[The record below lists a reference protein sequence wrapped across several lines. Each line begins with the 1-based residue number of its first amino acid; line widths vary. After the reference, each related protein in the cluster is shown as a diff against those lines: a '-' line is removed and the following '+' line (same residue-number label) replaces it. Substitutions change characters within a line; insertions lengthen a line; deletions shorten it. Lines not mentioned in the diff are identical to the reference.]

1 LSVKGE
7 SKGVRVR
14 VLGSG
19 REVGRA
25 AIAIEHRERLVLLD
39 YGFNFD
45 ENDQPIYPLHVRPKD
60 VEALVLTHSHLDH
73 IGAAPSLYISVKPRL
88 LGTSLTF
95 DVSRVLLYDMIK
107 LNGPNLIFDTRTVDE
122 MLAVA
127 ESVDYE
133 RPVEAGDFTLTLA
146 NSGHIP
152 GSASVLVD
160 VGDHKIL
167 YTSDMNTIETKLTPS
182 HRLAGVKADTV
193 IIESTY
199 SNVTHPD
206 RSLTEKE
213 FVEAAQDVVKRGG
226 KVLVPAFSVAR
237 GQEIMSV
244 LEERQFSWPVW
255 VDGMIR
261 NVLDLYL
268 AHSSFLRDPRLLARA
283 AENQKVVKGW
293 SERKRALKEPGVII
307 ASAGM
312 LKGGPSLYY
321 YARMVGNERDA
332 VFLVSYQAPNTPG
345 RLALEDGVFFDGERK
360 APVKA
365 RLQLFDFSSHTDW
378 KGVIQTLRQVSGL
391 QRVVLVHG
399 EPDGQVLLANRIRE
413 ELGVDVIVPQNGDV
427 IELG

>member
-1 LSVKGE
+1 
-7 SKGVRVR
+7 
-14 VLGSG
+14 
-19 REVGRA
+19 
-25 AIAIEHRERLVLLD
+25 
-39 YGFNFD
+39 
-45 ENDQPIYPLHVRPKD
+45 
-60 VEALVLTHSHLDH
+60 
-73 IGAAPSLYISVKPRL
+73 
-88 LGTSLTF
+88 
-95 DVSRVLLYDMIK
+95 
-107 LNGPNLIFDTRTVDE
+107 
-122 MLAVA
+122 
-127 ESVDYE
+127 
-133 RPVEAGDFTLTLA
+133 
-146 NSGHIP
+146 
-152 GSASVLVD
+152 VLVD

-167 YTSDMNTIETKLTPS
+167 YTSDMNTVETKLTSS

-199 SNVTHPD
+199 SNMTHPD

-213 FVEAAQDVVKRGG
+213 FVEAVQDVVKRGG

-345 RLALEDGVFFDGERK
+345 RLALEEGVFFDGERK

-378 KGVIQTLRQVSGL
+378 RGVIQTLRQVSGL

-427 IELG
+427 IELD